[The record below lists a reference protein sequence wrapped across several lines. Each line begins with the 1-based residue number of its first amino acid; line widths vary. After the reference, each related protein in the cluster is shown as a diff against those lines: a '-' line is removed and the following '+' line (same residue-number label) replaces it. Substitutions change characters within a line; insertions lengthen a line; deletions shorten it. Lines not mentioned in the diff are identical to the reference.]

1 MTRAWP
7 VRLGPHAR
15 RAPRVDAWRIGL
27 AGLGGLLLLF
37 LALPVVALLVR
48 AIYGD
53 DLLRSVTSPVV
64 VDALTL
70 SLATTS
76 VSLVAIIL
84 LGTPLALLLA
94 RSSFRGKSLV
104 ETLIDLPIIL
114 PPSVAGLALL
124 LAMGRRGVVGPL
136 FEAAG
141 IVIPFTNAAVILAQ
155 VSVAAPFYVRAARA
169 GFSSVEPEIEDA
181 ARVDGAGPWALLRLV
196 TIPLAAPAIGAG
208 LVLAWARALGEFG
221 ATIMFA
227 GNLAGTTQTLPLVV
241 YSEFQVSLE
250 SSVAAAA
257 VLLLA
262 ALGVLL
268 AVRLTRWRTALDE
281 RMRA

>member
-1 MTRAWP
+1 
-7 VRLGPHAR
+7 
-15 RAPRVDAWRIGL
+15 
-27 AGLGGLLLLF
+27 
-37 LALPVVALLVR
+37 
-48 AIYGD
+48 
-53 DLLRSVTSPVV
+53 
-64 VDALTL
+64 
-70 SLATTS
+70 
-76 VSLVAIIL
+76 
-84 LGTPLALLLA
+84 
-94 RSSFRGKSLV
+94 
-104 ETLIDLPIIL
+104 
-114 PPSVAGLALL
+114 
-124 LAMGRRGVVGPL
+124 
-136 FEAAG
+136 
-141 IVIPFTNAAVILAQ
+141 
-155 VSVAAPFYVRAARA
+155 ARA

>member
-7 VRLGPHAR
+7 VRLGPQAR

-136 FEAAG
+136 FEAA
-141 IVIPFTNAAVILAQ
+141 IV
-155 VSVAAPFYVRAARA
+155 
-169 GFSSVEPEIEDA
+169 PEI
-181 ARVDGAGPWALLRLV
+181 RSPSSSIAL
-196 TIPLAAPAIGAG
+196 
-208 LVLAWARALGEFG
+208 
-221 ATIMFA
+221 
-227 GNLAGTTQTLPLVV
+227 
-241 YSEFQVSLE
+241 
-250 SSVAAAA
+250 
-257 VLLLA
+257 
-262 ALGVLL
+262 
-268 AVRLTRWRTALDE
+268 
-281 RMRA
+281 

>member
-7 VRLGPHAR
+7 ARLGRHPR
-15 RAPRVDAWRIGL
+15 RDPGVDAWRIGL
-27 AGLGGLLLLF
+27 AGLGGLLLVF
-37 LALPVVALLVR
+37 LALPVVALLAR
-48 AIYGD
+48 AVAGD
-53 DLLRSVTSPVV
+53 DLLASVTSPVV

-70 SLATTS
+70 SLGTTA
-76 VSLVAIIL
+76 VSLVVIIG

-94 RSSFRGKSLV
+94 RTSFRGKWLV
-104 ETLIDLPIIL
+104 DTLVDLPIVL

-124 LAMGRRGVVGPL
+124 LALGRRG
-136 FEAAG
+136 AAG
-141 IVIPFTNAAVILAQ
+141 PAFAALGIIIPFTTAAVILAQ
-155 VSVAAPFYVRAARA
+155 VFVAAPFYVRAARA

-196 TIPLAAPAIGAG
+196 TIPLAAPAVGAG
-208 LVLAWARALGEFG
+208 LVLSWARALGEFG

-257 VLLLA
+257 VLLLSA
-262 ALGVLL
+262 VGVLL
-268 AVRLTRWRTALDE
+268 AVRLTRWRAALDE
-281 RMRA
+281 RVGA